1 MKVSDLNPEYDKLQR
16 KYGAKELTSIY
27 NGGCTNN
34 PDYCFV
40 FMNPTG
46 KNIASDPNWK
56 GRRSPWI
63 GTKNIWKLFYR
74 IGLLDEGIHASIMAK
89 RPNEWNEEFADLV
102 YGDVEKQKYFITNLG
117 KCTQVDARVLPN
129 SVYAQYLDLLRKE
142 IEIINPK
149 VIIAFGN
156 QVSSVLSGKAI
167 SVSKCRKQ
175 SFPMEVAGKT
185 YDVYPVFYPIG
196 NGMMNIDKAVE
207 DLEFIIKNTEKRL
220 APSSALI

>member
-1 MKVSDLNPEYDKLQR
+1 MKVSDLNPEYNKLQR

-34 PDYCFV
+34 PYYCFV

-63 GTKNIWKLFYR
+63 GTKNIWKLFHR
-74 IGLLDEGIHASIMAK
+74 IGLLDEGIYASIMAK

-102 YGDVEKQKYFITNLG
+102 YGDVEKHKYFITNLG

-129 SVYAQYLDLLRKE
+129 SVYVQYLDLLRKE

-156 QVSSVLSGKAI
+156 QVSSVLSGNAI